1 MRFTISS
8 SSLSSSCSNRTFSL
22 LSLVTLSVS
31 RPTCFCRLMRSVCM
45 VDFSRPS
52 ASTCVCSLLTM
63 YSCSASSCSSSC
75 TLSLCSLVFSMLSAS
90 SFFCS
95 LFTMYS
101 CSASSWFSMCSFS
114 RATFSSRFCR
124 VLVRNSSSCSTS
136 LARICFSFFSC
147 SSRFMSLLV
156 MNSSSCSTCL
166 CTARF
171 CSFVWRSS
179 WMALLARL
187 VSRTSWALASSSS
200 ALSASMVAIAPG
212 RGLSLRRTERGA
224 GETTPSTVRLRS
236 RAVSQPGSSRWIEYS
251 AAIEPRWSA
260 AQCGGPIRKCLAGRS
275 RD

>member
-52 ASTCVCSLLTM
+52 ASTCVCSLL
-63 YSCSASSCSSSC
+63 
-75 TLSLCSLVFSMLSAS
+75 
-90 SFFCS
+90 
-95 LFTMYS
+95 TMYS